1 MEEIFSYDVMP
12 YPSKFFLQTHPDRL
26 ATLATLFGMNPAKVE
41 KCRVLELGCGNGSN
55 LISHAFNLPNATFV
69 GVDLAEN
76 HIIDAKKSAEILNL
90 QNVEFYQMD
99 VMEMSVAEF
108 GKFDYVIA
116 HGLFSWVPDFVRGRI
131 LALYR
136 EFLEENGVGYISYN
150 AFPGAHHRQMVQKML
165 RFHSKHFAEPLEKVG
180 KSISFLAFLA
190 ENATEKEIF
199 APILQAELKRHF
211 EHDAADIFHDDLSD
225 INQAF
230 YFHEFAELLKQ
241 NNLQYLAEAELHAM
255 GTQSLSSEA
264 REFIESLDD
273 IIEKEQYLDFFRGR
287 IFRQTL
293 FCREEIAVKRN
304 PEPPAIKKFL
314 VASSIRPRS
323 QKPELATQK
332 VEKFVGLKGVG
343 IEIDHPL
350 AKAALVHLGQI
361 WGQAISFPK
370 LLQKAKETIIG
381 QGFKTQNWDEQLYIA
396 SAIFLQI
403 CRGTGLIE
411 LHLFQPAATTSVSEK
426 PKVNEL
432 ALWQL
437 PQANNVL
444 TLLNL
449 DVKIEDEISR
459 HLLESCDGTRKHEQ
473 ILTEMRE
480 FIEQSEDVEDKETLL
495 KDLPDWLDE
504 SLTQLAKLG
513 MFEN

>member
-26 ATLATLFGMNPAKVE
+26 ASLATLFGMKPAKVE
-41 KCRVLELGCGNGSN
+41 TCRVLELGCGNGSN
-55 LISHAFNLPNATFV
+55 LISHAFNLPDAKFV

-76 HIIDAKKSAEILNL
+76 HILDAKRSAEELKL
-90 QNVEFYQMD
+90 QNTEFYQMD
-99 VMEMSVAEF
+99 VLEMSVENF
-108 GKFDYVIA
+108 GQFDFVIA
-116 HGLFSWVPDFVRGRI
+116 HGLFSWVPDFVRDKV
-131 LALYR
+131 LALYGD
-136 EFLEENGVGYISYN
+136 FLNESGVGYISYN
-150 AFPGAHHRQMVQKML
+150 AFPGAHHRQMVQKMM
-165 RFHSKHFAEPLEKVG
+165 RFHSKHFDEPLEKVG
-180 KSISFLAFLA
+180 KSISFLAFLS

-199 APILQAELKRHF
+199 APILKSELKRHF

-225 INQAF
+225 INQPF
-230 YFHEFAELLKQ
+230 YFHEFAELLRK

-255 GTQSLSSEA
+255 GTQSLSAEA

-293 FCREEIAVKRN
+293 FCREEIELNRN
-304 PEPPAIKKFL
+304 PEPSAMNKFL
-314 VASSIRPRS
+314 VASSIRPQS
-323 QKPELATQK
+323 QKPDLATQK
-332 VEKFVGLKGVG
+332 VEKFVGMKSVG

-350 AKAALVHLGQI
+350 TKAALVHLGQI
-361 WGQAISFPK
+361 WGRAVPFGE
-370 LLQKAKETIIG
+370 LLQKAKETVTG
-381 QGFKTQNWDEQLYIA
+381 QGFKTQNWNEQFHIT

-411 LHLFQPAATTSVSEK
+411 LHLFQPVAVAAVSEK
-426 PKVNEL
+426 PKVNTL
-432 ALWQL
+432 AIWQL
-437 PQANNVL
+437 SQANNVL

-459 HLLESCDGTRKHEQ
+459 HLLETCDGTRRRDQ

-480 FIEQSEDVEDKETLL
+480 FIEQSEDVEDKATLL
-495 KDLPDWLDE
+495 KDLPVWLDE
-504 SLTQLAKLG
+504 SLAQLAKLG
-513 MFEN
+513 MFS

>member
-1 MEEIFSYDVMP
+1 MEQIFSYDVMP

-26 ATLATLFGMNPAKVE
+26 ATQATLFGMKPAKVE
-41 KCRVLELGCGNGSN
+41 TCRVLELGCGNGSN
-55 LISHAFNLPNATFV
+55 LLSHAFNLPNAKFV

-76 HIIDAKKSAEILNL
+76 HITDAKKSAEELNL
-90 QNVEFYQMD
+90 SNIEFYQMD
-99 VMEMSVAEF
+99 VMEMSVDQF

-116 HGLFSWVPDFVRGRI
+116 HGLFSWVPDFVREKT
-131 LALYR
+131 LALCR
-136 EFLEENGVGYISYN
+136 EFLTESGVGYISYS
-150 AFPGAHHRQMVQKML
+150 AFPGAYTRQMVQKMM
-165 RFHSKHFAEPLEKVG
+165 RFHSKHFDEPLEKVG

-190 ENATEKEIF
+190 ENATEREIF
-199 APILQAELKRHF
+199 APILQSELKRHF

-230 YFHEFAELLKQ
+230 YFHEFAELLKK

-255 GTQSLSSEA
+255 GTQGLSVEA

-273 IIEKEQYLDFFRGR
+273 IIEREQYLDFFRGR

-293 FCREEIAVKRN
+293 FCREEVKLNRN
-304 PEPPAIKKFL
+304 PEPTAMKKFL

-343 IEIDHPL
+343 IEIDQPL

-361 WGQAISFPK
+361 WGQAISFSK
-370 LLQKAKETIIG
+370 LLQKAKETIIS
-381 QGFKTQNWDEQLYIA
+381 QGFKTQNWDEQFYIA

-411 LHLFQPAATTSVSEK
+411 LHLFQPEATTEASEK
-426 PKVNEL
+426 PQVNKL
-432 ALWQL
+432 AIWQL
-437 PQANNVL
+437 PQADNVL

-459 HLLESCDGTRKHEQ
+459 HLLKICDGTRTREQ
-473 ILTEMRE
+473 ILAKMHK
-480 FIEQSEDVEDKETLL
+480 FIEQSEDVEDRETLL
-495 KDLPDWLDE
+495 KDLPEWLDE

-513 MFEN
+513 MFVS

>member
-1 MEEIFSYDVMP
+1 MKEIFSYDVMP

-26 ATLATLFGMNPAKVE
+26 ASLATLFGMNPPKIE
-41 KCRVLELGCGNGSN
+41 TCRVLELGCGNGSN
-55 LISHAFNLPNATFV
+55 LISHAFNLPNAKFV

-76 HIIDAKKSAEILNL
+76 HIVDAKKSADELNL
-90 QNVEFYQMD
+90 QNTEFYQMD
-99 VMEMSVAEF
+99 VMEMSVEKF

-116 HGLFSWVPDFVRGRI
+116 HGLFSWVPDFVQAKT

-150 AFPGAHHRQMVQKML
+150 AFPGAHHRQMVQKMM
-165 RFHSKHFAEPLEKVG
+165 RFHSKHFDEPLEKVG
-180 KSISFLAFLA
+180 KAVSFLAFLG

-199 APILQAELKRHF
+199 APILQSELKRHF

-225 INQAF
+225 LNVAF
-230 YFHEFAELLKQ
+230 YFHEFAELLKK

-255 GTQSLSSEA
+255 GTQSLSAEA

-273 IIEKEQYLDFFRGR
+273 IIEREQYLDFFRGR

-293 FCREEIAVKRN
+293 FCRVEVELNRN
-304 PEPPAIKKFL
+304 PEPVVMNKFL
-314 VASSIRPRS
+314 LSSSIRAVS
-323 QKPELATQK
+323 ETPELATPK
-332 VEKFVGLKGVG
+332 REKFVGMKGIG

-350 AKAALVHLGQI
+350 TKAALVTLGEI
-361 WGQAISFPK
+361 WGRAISFSE
-370 LLQKAKETIIG
+370 LLQKAQERIES
-381 QGFKTQNWDEQLYIA
+381 QGFKTENWDEQFYIT
-396 SAIFLQI
+396 SAILLQI
-403 CRGTGLIE
+403 CRGTSLIE
-411 LHLFQPAATTSVSEK
+411 LHLFQPEAATKASEK
-426 PKVNEL
+426 PKVNAL
-432 ALWQL
+432 AVWQL

-459 HLLESCDGTRKHEQ
+459 HLLEICDGTRNREQ
-473 ILTEMRE
+473 ILVEMRE
-480 FIEQSEDVEDKETLL
+480 FIEQSEDIEDKETLL
-495 KDLPDWLDE
+495 QDLPEWLDE

-513 MFEN
+513 MFS

>member
-1 MEEIFSYDVMP
+1 METVFSYDVMP

-26 ATLATLFGMNPAKVE
+26 ATLATLFGMKPANVE
-41 KCRVLELGCGNGSN
+41 TCRVLELGCGNGSN
-55 LISHAFNLPNATFV
+55 LISHAFNLPNAKFV

-76 HIIDAKKSAEILNL
+76 HISDAKSSAKELNL
-90 QNVEFYQMD
+90 QNTEFYQMD
-99 VMEMSVAEF
+99 VMKMSVAEF

-116 HGLFSWVPDFVRGRI
+116 HGLFSWVPDFVREKT

-136 EFLEENGVGYISYN
+136 EFLTESGIGYISYS
-150 AFPGAHHRQMVQKML
+150 AFPGAYTRQMVQNMM
-165 RFHSKHFAEPLEKVG
+165 RFHSKHFDEPLEKVG

-190 ENATEKEIF
+190 ANATEKEIF
-199 APILQAELKRHF
+199 APILQSELKRHF

-230 YFHEFAELLKQ
+230 YFHEFAALLKQ

-273 IIEKEQYLDFFRGR
+273 IIEREQYLDFFRGR

-293 FCREEIAVKRN
+293 FCREEIALDRN
-304 PEPPAIKKFL
+304 PEPAAINKFL
-314 VASSIRPRS
+314 VASSIRPRA

-350 AKAALVHLGQI
+350 TKAALVHLGEI
-361 WGQAISFPK
+361 WGQAISFSK
-370 LLQKAKETIIG
+370 LLQKAKETIIS
-381 QGFKTQNWDEQLYIA
+381 QGFKTQNWEEQFYIS

-411 LHLFQPAATTSVSEK
+411 LHLFQPAATTLMSEK
-426 PKVNEL
+426 PQVNKL
-432 ALWQL
+432 AIWQL
-437 PQANNVL
+437 PQADNVL

-449 DVKIEDEISR
+449 DVKIEDKISR
-459 HLLESCDGTRKHEQ
+459 HLLQICDGTRKRVQ

-480 FIEQSEDVEDKETLL
+480 FIEQSEDVEDKATLL
-495 KDLPDWLDE
+495 KDLPQWLDE
-504 SLTQLAKLG
+504 SLSQLAKLG
-513 MFEN
+513 MFS